1 MESLFFIRMMR
12 CLKISYF
19 IIIFN
24 IFKNSLFCMEKTK
37 SENDCLN
44 EIVRKINENI
54 KIEEAK
60 EEKRSKEFEEK
71 LQKWEGFICN
81 AFGIKEDQKSK
92 RLLFKCKLGVNVD
105 RNQNNRP
112 NGYDIRFIKEDK
124 SFEGYP
130 VYVFEYSNLGEYFD
144 RLDVYFFF
152 ISYIYSI
159 NSNFI
164 NFVDRKEIDNVF
176 ENIGVTK
183 ILKFKDIKNLY
194 EDRYYIYDVVIEYG
208 EKLKKTPLDL
218 TCGFAYDFLEY
229 YNVNKGK

>member
-1 MESLFFIRMMR
+1 
-12 CLKISYF
+12 
-19 IIIFN
+19 
-24 IFKNSLFCMEKTK
+24 MEKTK

-105 RNQNNRP
+105 RNQNN
-112 NGYDIRFIKEDK
+112 
-124 SFEGYP
+124 
-130 VYVFEYSNLGEYFD
+130 
-144 RLDVYFFF
+144 FF
-152 ISYIYSI
+152 ISYIYNI

-164 NFVDRKEIDNVF
+164 TFVERKEIDNVF